1 MRTITKLQ
9 TLLVLFLTTAMIGFA
24 GCKDDDG
31 DVPGPTPGNEA
42 TYAISGKVTDVD
54 GAAMADVN
62 VALSGAKSMSA
73 KTAADGQYTFDLGK
87 NAAGAYKVTFSKEG
101 YIERSYDITVK
112 KVESGLGE
120 NIQNAVME
128 KGTTPEPTP
137 EYKKAKYF
145 LTVSVK
151 DEAGKD
157 ITASDLSV
165 LVKLSCLTWQRVRMI
180 LPLRLPVMRRQSLKL
195 LFLRLR
201 TKRRLRV
208 TVIHL
213 T

>member
-137 EYKKAKYF
+137 
-145 LTVSVK
+145 
-151 DEAGKD
+151 
-157 ITASDLSV
+157 
-165 LVKLSCLTWQRVRMI
+165 SCI
-180 LPLRLPVMRRQSLKL
+180 PA
-195 LFLRLR
+195 
-201 TKRRLRV
+201 
-208 TVIHL
+208 
-213 T
+213 

>member
-1 MRTITKLQ
+1 MRTITVTDLIGR
-9 TLLVLFLTTAMIGFA
+9 VRLTTAMGFSM

-31 DVPGPTPGNEA
+31 DVPTYLQFA
-42 TYAISGKVTDVD
+42 TYAISGIVTDVD

-128 KGTTPEPTP
+128 KE
-137 EYKKAKYF
+137 
-145 LTVSVK
+145 
-151 DEAGKD
+151 
-157 ITASDLSV
+157 
-165 LVKLSCLTWQRVRMI
+165 Q
-180 LPLRLPVMRRQSLKL
+180 LPSLRRNTRRRS
-195 LFLRLR
+195 
-201 TKRRLRV
+201 
-208 TVIHL
+208 IS
-213 T
+213 